1 MLERLLLTVVLIA
14 LGYGLYRIYGWALL
28 RARSRRGLGLQ
39 SYRPGRP
46 AILYFTD
53 PGCAPCV
60 NVQDPALKEVA
71 AILGDRL
78 QIIKVQALQRPDLT
92 DAWGV
97 LSLPTTFIIDSEGRP
112 RGVNHGV
119 ARSGRLLNQL
129 AEAGERIPDGTI
141 ETFGSSMPS
150 G

>member
-1 MLERLLLTVVLIA
+1 MLERLLLATLLVA
-14 LGYGLYRIYGWALL
+14 LGYTIYRVYGWAIIRGRR
-28 RARSRRGLGLQ
+28 RAGLGLEDYQ
-39 SYRPGRP
+39 SGRP

-60 NVQDPALKEVA
+60 NLQDPALNEIRA
-71 AILGDRL
+71 GFGDRV
-78 QIIKVQALQRPDLT
+78 QIIKIQALERSELT

-97 LSLPTTFIIDSEGRP
+97 LSLPTTFIIDSAGRP

-119 ARSGRLLNQL
+119 ARAPRLLDQL
-129 AEAGERIPDGTI
+129 AAIGERIPEGTI
-141 ETFGSSMPS
+141 ESS